1 MGVEKI
7 NLGNLKPE
15 VLLRI
20 FTSLL
25 LSVYILMVQKKH
37 PRETSGMPYMILSLN

>member
-15 VLLRI
+15 VPLRI
-20 FTSLL
+20 FTTLM
-25 LSVYILMVQKKH
+25 LSVYILMVQKKRVMKSKKKR
-37 PRETSGMPYMILSLN
+37 PG